1 MQRVKPTAGLVDRF
15 GNEIRRKSVLK
26 GFLILKGVMPLSERH
41 GTGVEPYVGQL
52 RNAAHFTA
60 ARTFERH
67 FIDVGAVQVQQ
78 FCAFSAQLLDAADG
92 PLCFAP
98 LAHPNRQRRSPI
110 AIA

>member
-1 MQRVKPTAGLVDRF
+1 
-15 GNEIRRKSVLK
+15 
-26 GFLILKGVMPLSERH
+26 MPLSERH

-78 FCAFSAQLLDAADG
+78 VCAFSAQLLDAADG
-92 PLCFAP
+92 PLFFAP
-98 LAHPNRQRRSPI
+98 LAHPNRQPRSPI
-110 AIA
+110 AIACKSPVFVLFEPDSESAFTRFRRIPMTLL